1 MKDRPTPKRYA
12 LPLRGMPADRQSRL
26 RGIPMGRQ
34 PLRLAR

>member
-1 MKDRPTPKRYA
+1 MKRQAHPERYA